1 MTFLQTEASLEKDT
15 TTAKKGENIHQ
26 ETHRKA
32 SVPEI
37 ILSERTI
44 TWRW

>member
-15 TTAKKGENIHQ
+15 TTAKKGENK
-26 ETHRKA
+26 HRKA

-44 TWRW
+44 AWRW

>member
-15 TTAKKGENIHQ
+15 TTAKKKGKNK
-26 ETHRKA
+26 HRKT

-44 TWRW
+44 AWRW